1 MFKKVSILVVLVAL
15 VVSMFSAVSAQD
27 SDLSGDLE
35 IFSWWANDEGPALE
49 ALIALYSSMYPNV
62 NVINASVTGGSGVN
76 ARAVLSNRMLG
87 GNPPDAFQVH
97 AGAELTDTWV
107 VARRMEDLTAMYEEN
122 GWFDAFP
129 EGILELMIYEGGI
142 YSVPVNIHRS
152 NVMWFNPEKLVEWG
166 ITAPTTWAEFLAVCP
181 TIQEAGVVPLVV
193 GEEWTQRHLW
203 ESVALAVLGAD
214 GWNGFWDGTTVAD
227 GPEMTAVW
235 EAFGEVL
242 ACTNID
248 VDAAGLSWQAAI
260 DKVVAGEAAFN
271 IMGDWAAGYM
281 STTLGLEPGVGF
293 GYSPS
298 PDTAGVFMAL
308 SDSFG
313 LPLNAPN
320 RDAAVAWLEVLGS
333 VDGQNAFNPL
343 KGSIPARSDIDL
355 VASGLYNQY
364 LIDTAANW
372 ASDVIVG
379 SLAHGTVGNPRFAGE
394 FSTVLDIFKVTR
406 DATATVSA
414 LFAVCVQS
422 GECGF

>member
-62 NVINASVTGGSGVN
+62 NVINATVTGGSGVN

-166 ITAPTTWAEFLAVCP
+166 ITAPTTGQNSSQFAP
-181 TIQEAGVVPLVV
+181 PSKK
-193 GEEWTQRHLW
+193 R
-203 ESVALAVLGAD
+203 AL
-214 GWNGFWDGTTVAD
+214 
-227 GPEMTAVW
+227 
-235 EAFGEVL
+235 
-242 ACTNID
+242 
-248 VDAAGLSWQAAI
+248 
-260 DKVVAGEAAFN
+260 
-271 IMGDWAAGYM
+271 
-281 STTLGLEPGVGF
+281 
-293 GYSPS
+293 SPS
-298 PDTAGVFMAL
+298 WSVKNGPNVIYGKVSHWQFWVQTAGM
-308 SDSFG
+308 
-313 LPLNAPN
+313 
-320 RDAAVAWLEVLGS
+320 
-333 VDGQNAFNPL
+333 
-343 KGSIPARSDIDL
+343 
-355 VASGLYNQY
+355 ASGTVQL
-364 LIDTAANW
+364 
-372 ASDVIVG
+372 
-379 SLAHGTVGNPRFAGE
+379 SLM
-394 FSTVLDIFKVTR
+394 
-406 DATATVSA
+406 
-414 LFAVCVQS
+414 VQK
-422 GECGF
+422 